1 MLLLLLCD
9 LAFIMLPAFI
19 MCLIACWLRGQRLF
33 PAADADLPKPREA
46 SGHQG
51 SSPHQVQLLLL
62 LLPWLL
68 LCVIHNLLCC
78 LTCCLHFLGLS
89 LPEAASCC
97 LTHGQH
103 AV

>member
-51 SSPHQVQLLLL
+51 SSPHRSS
-62 LLPWLL
+62 
-68 LCVIHNLLCC
+68 C
-78 LTCCLHFLGLS
+78 
-89 LPEAASCC
+89 SCC
-97 LTHGQH
+97 CCHGCCF
-103 AV
+103 V